1 MVAVPDPPKYV
12 SWGKQL
18 TGRMEA
24 RLVFGRQD
32 LVHLRHPTV
41 AGYAIAIPRNRGI
54 AIGRV
59 VGDLRV
65 EMRDLRIE
73 LPGHFKSPV
82 VSA

>member
-1 MVAVPDPPKYV
+1 LFLVAKILCI
-12 SWGKQL
+12 SATL
-18 TGRMEA
+18 
-24 RLVFGRQD
+24 
-32 LVHLRHPTV
+32 TV
-41 AGYAIAIPRNRGI
+41 ADYAIAIPRNRGI